1 MGVAALGCLGLR
13 GPDLAEWRSF
23 ALEVLGLQ
31 PPPESD
37 ADSLFLRMDERAYR
51 RAAERGESGLAFLG
65 FEMNSRAELAQLAA
79 DLEAA
84 GFAVKEDYAR
94 ASVWGHTPG

>member
-1 MGVAALGCLGLR
+1 MSRPEGFMGVAALGYLGLR

-31 PPPESD
+31 PAPESD
-37 ADSLFLRMDERAYR
+37 AESLFLRMDERAYR
-51 RAAERGESGLAFLG
+51 RAVERG
-65 FEMNSRAELAQLAA
+65 
-79 DLEAA
+79 
-84 GFAVKEDYAR
+84 KR